1 MIARSTDYWVWFLE
15 SVAARASDARLA
27 ELVALAMR
35 DGLSVEQV
43 VTALRS
49 GGLYFDRISDAIG
62 GATES
67 ANRAALQEA
76 ALMGSALL
84 IVDGD
89 DE

>member
-1 MIARSTDYWVWFLE
+1 MNARSTDYWRWFLTQA
-15 SVAARASDARLA
+15 AARASDARLT

-43 VTALRS
+43 VTALRK

-76 ALMGSALL
+76 ALLEAALL
-84 IVDGD
+84 ITEEV
-89 DE
+89 E

>member
-1 MIARSTDYWVWFLE
+1 MSARSAGYWMWFLE
-15 SVAARASDARLA
+15 SVAASASDARLT

-43 VTALRS
+43 VTALRK

>member
-1 MIARSTDYWVWFLE
+1 MWFLE
-15 SVAARASDARLA
+15 SVAASASDARLT

-35 DGLSVEQV
+35 DGLSVAQV

-49 GGLYFDRISDAIG
+49 GGLCFDRISDAIG

-67 ANRAALQEA
+67 ANRATLQEA

-84 IVDGD
+84 IVDGGS
-89 DE
+89 E

>member
-1 MIARSTDYWVWFLE
+1 MSARSTDYWMWFLE
-15 SVAARASDARLA
+15 SVAASASDARLT
-27 ELVALAMR
+27 ELVAMAMR
-35 DGLSVEQV
+35 DGLSAEQV
-43 VTALRS
+43 ANVLRN

-76 ALMGSALL
+76 ALRKSALL